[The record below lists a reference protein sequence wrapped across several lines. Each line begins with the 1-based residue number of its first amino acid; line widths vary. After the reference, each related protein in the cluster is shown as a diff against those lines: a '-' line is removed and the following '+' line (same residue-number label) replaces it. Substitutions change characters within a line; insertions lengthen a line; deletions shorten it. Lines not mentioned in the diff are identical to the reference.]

1 MLHKSPLKPKTGLN
15 GPPVGRKRGPLPRRV
30 LEVIDSAYPRSS
42 ASISGRA
49 RHPHDP
55 AQLNHFQVSRT
66 LRPVVMPADDQVGA
80 WWRMFGGAEVFALVF
95 EFHADTLPLAWLKLA
110 HGFAVGEVYLE
121 ALYLEAHLSC
131 DQTEQIDDAGLVY
144 RLIREAGDEH
154 GRAEDWAFGKDGTA
168 AAQITSGGSC
178 RRAFGC
184 RFVDRRDALLDHG
197 QDVAPVLLQ
206 VRVAFAEPVAE
217 EFWGALP

>member
-49 RHPHDP
+49 RPPHNP
-55 AQLNHFQVSRT
+55 AQLNHLQISRT
-66 LRPVVMPADDQVGA
+66 LRPVVTPADDQVA
-80 WWRMFGGAEVFALVF
+80 ACWRVFVGAEVFALVF
-95 EFHADTLPLAWLKLA
+95 EFHADTLPLAGLDFA
-110 HGFAVGEVYLE
+110 HGLAVGEVDLE
-121 ALYLEAHLSC
+121 ALYLEAHLSG
-131 DQTEQIDDAGLVY
+131 DQAEQKDYAGLVD
-144 RLIREAGDEH
+144 RLIRQAGDQH

-168 AAQITSGGSC
+168 AAQIISGGRC

-184 RFVDRRDALLDHG
+184 RFVDLREAL
-197 QDVAPVLLQ
+197 
-206 VRVAFAEPVAE
+206 
-217 EFWGALP
+217 